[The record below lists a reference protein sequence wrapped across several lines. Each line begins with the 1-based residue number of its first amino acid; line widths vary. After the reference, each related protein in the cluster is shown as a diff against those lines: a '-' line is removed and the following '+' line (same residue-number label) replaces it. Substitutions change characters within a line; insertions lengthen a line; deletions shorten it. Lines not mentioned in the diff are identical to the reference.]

1 MSLIR
6 AAQRQGTNEARQA
19 GKDVILLP
27 PLVSSCQNQTQ
38 GLYMFEGKLL
48 IAIATARG
56 VYNSQLLR
64 CTAVGGGVCEFR
76 DAETEATITLTHAT
90 IQKHLRS
97 ARAFT
102 FASVQGRGFSD
113 TLGIHTQSTKFT
125 KKHLFMALSR
135 AKSSERLWIMD

>member
-6 AAQRQGTNEARQA
+6 AAQRQETNEARQA
-19 GKDVILLP
+19 GKEVIWLP
-27 PLVSSCQNQTQ
+27 PLVSSCQNKTQ

-48 IAIATARG
+48 IAIATAKG

-64 CTAVGGGVCEFR
+64 CTAIGAGVCEFQ
-76 DAETEATITLTHAT
+76 DAETQASITLTPAT

-102 FASVQGRGFSD
+102 YASVQGRGFDSV
-113 TLGIHTQSTKFT
+113 GIHTQSSKFT